1 MKDLLESL
9 DSAIFTP
16 ELKGEIQA
24 KFAAKIVEV
33 EDKYKTQIEEA
44 TAKIEEL
51 EKNSLIV
58 EDLESK
64 AEAYGEYIKEEME
77 SKAEAYAN
85 YVREDL
91 ESKAEAYGEY
101 IKEEMESKAEAY
113 VEYVKEQLKETISSY
128 LDKVVESYID
138 ENRIAIDESVEIEK
152 TRAMLDGLDSII
164 YTAGKSVVE
173 IQESLADKKD
183 EESVSALK
191 AKIDQL
197 IKENASLKDSQKQ
210 KEKQAVVEEIA
221 KDLTLVQRDS
231 FDRLA
236 KFINESN
243 IDIYRSALLKIK
255 EEITTKVEESTTL
268 NESKES
274 DGEPAKSHDRFF

>member
-1 MKDLLESL
+1 
-9 DSAIFTP
+9 
-16 ELKGEIQA
+16 
-24 KFAAKIVEV
+24 
-33 EDKYKTQIEEA
+33 
-44 TAKIEEL
+44 
-51 EKNSLIV
+51 
-58 EDLESK
+58 
-64 AEAYGEYIKEEME
+64 ME